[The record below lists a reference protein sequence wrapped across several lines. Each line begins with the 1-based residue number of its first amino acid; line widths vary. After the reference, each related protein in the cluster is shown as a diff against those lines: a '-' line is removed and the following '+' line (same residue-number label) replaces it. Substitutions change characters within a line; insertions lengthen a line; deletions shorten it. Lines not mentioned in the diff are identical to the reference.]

1 MTISTI
7 TDVVDAQ
14 WVQALSAVLV
24 NEPIDRI
31 QAAAAFSLGHAGQH
45 SVQHSKWTSSGR
57 SQATMEAASS
67 SSTLEKRE
75 ASKRAWQRKGVAT
88 DTEYQVIALNTD
100 TPYVFQVA
108 AKNEVGVGP
117 FVELSKA
124 VASSVSCLS
133 KDTGHSQR
141 FLRFSFEELIQH
153 HPAIAFQI
161 ILSSFH

>member
-1 MTISTI
+1 
-7 TDVVDAQ
+7 
-14 WVQALSAVLV
+14 
-24 NEPIDRI
+24 
-31 QAAAAFSLGHAGQH
+31 
-45 SVQHSKWTSSGR
+45 
-57 SQATMEAASS
+57 MEAASS

-124 VASSVSCLS
+124 VAPRSQFGELSQQRHRSLTAVSS
-133 KDTGHSQR
+133 
-141 FLRFSFEELIQH
+141 IQ
-153 HPAIAFQI
+153 F
-161 ILSSFH
+161 